1 MGTEPA
7 QSGMIAV
14 DGEKTAINSAADALR
29 QKIALVPEDRLL
41 EGLFVD
47 TSIGLNMML
56 RIMPQFR
63 DRDGFLD
70 WERLKTA
77 RWGG

>member
-70 WERLKTA
+70 WERLKNRTL
-77 RWGG
+77 GG